1 MKMIITLVAVA
12 GVVFGLSQATPVV
25 AYSGQ
30 NQSGYIFSGM
40 MGNYI
45 DVDVDGI
52 NDNALDADGDGIPN
66 GQDPDFVRPQDG
78 SGVGAGR
85 GTGTGTASCDTT
97 GPKGSAK
104 RGR

>member
-1 MKMIITLVAVA
+1 MKKIITLVAVA

-25 AYSGQ
+25 AHAGQSHSGH
-30 NQSGYIFSGM
+30 IFSGM

-45 DVDVDGI
+45 DG
-52 NDNALDADGDGIPN
+52 DGDGIPN
-66 GQDPDFVRPQDG
+66 GQDPDFVRSQDG
-78 SGVGAGR
+78 SGVAAGKGV
-85 GTGTGTASCDTT
+85 GTGSCDTT